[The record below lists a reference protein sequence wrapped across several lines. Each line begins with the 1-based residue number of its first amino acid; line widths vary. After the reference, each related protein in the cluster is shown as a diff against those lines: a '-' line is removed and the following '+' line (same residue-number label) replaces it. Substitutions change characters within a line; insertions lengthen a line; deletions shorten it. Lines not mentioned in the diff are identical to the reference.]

1 MRATALA
8 GSLLLLSIGFPL
20 AVRDAAGAVVIR
32 LGAPFSA
39 AEKDS
44 LRGLGL
50 EYREID
56 WTVSQLEEGL
66 ELDLLQAGVL
76 QPNFFE
82 KDEDIAA
89 TVLTRGGWVGVTTT
103 YNFWDKLVGEVLL
116 DQDPATSYRWPA
128 LSAESFDLSSEARL
142 RGVTL
147 VLGGRFLV
155 REIRFRPLADRP
167 DHFLEQFRIG
177 ISDADFNTFRVPWF
191 STLLEVRENTEA
203 EVSILLDPPV
213 TTEAIQLRI
222 TRDTPKEIGLADFE
236 VYGGGFVGQAAYESD
251 VIELDEI
258 ASWGEIRW
266 SGRRDSLARV
276 DIRTRIGSDPQP
288 EIYWETRVEQQDS
301 VKFLQGGG
309 DLSLAEY
316 KRQYGRFSDFLKPM
330 LEEDRATPDT
340 ENWSF
345 WSSPYPFDDPGVGIV
360 SPGPRRFIQLRTE
373 FTSTTDDGGKID
385 YVEFKASV
393 PPSVRRLVGEIHPVE
408 TIVGEP
414 TRFTYFIRPTIR
426 SGDIGFDGVEIST
439 PSGVLSVDSLRIGG
453 IELHDFTWTIAPDRR
468 GFEVLLPR
476 KLDTTDNGALLEV
489 VFRAPVLRE
498 VGTRFAGRV
507 FDTGSPHEVR
517 QRVVPGNA
525 SDDVEGDRLSVTT
538 SLSSSLVFA
547 PRVWPSP
554 FTPNGDGVNEA
565 ARISYKLLR
574 VTSSVPVAIGLFDLS
589 GRRVKQLYEGTDPLG
604 EYEHSWD
611 GRDDSG
617 RLVPPGL
624 YLYRIEADLHSQR
637 EINSG
642 ILSVAY

>member
-1 MRATALA
+1 M
-8 GSLLLLSIGFPL
+8 
-20 AVRDAAGAVVIR
+20 
-32 LGAPFSA
+32 
-39 AEKDS
+39 
-44 LRGLGL
+44 
-50 EYREID
+50 
-56 WTVSQLEEGL
+56 
-66 ELDLLQAGVL
+66 
-76 QPNFFE
+76 
-82 KDEDIAA
+82 
-89 TVLTRGGWVGVTTT
+89 
-103 YNFWDKLVGEVLL
+103 LL
-116 DQDPATSYRWPA
+116 DQDPATSWGWPA
-128 LSAESFDLSSEARL
+128 LSAESFDLSSRARS
-142 RGVTL
+142 RGIIL

-155 REIRFRPLADRP
+155 REIRFRPLAERP

-177 ISDADFNTFRVPWF
+177 ISDEDFNTYRIPWF
-191 STLLEVRENTEA
+191 PTLVEVKENTEP
-203 EVSILLDPPV
+203 EVSVIIDPPV
-213 TTEAIQLRI
+213 ATEAVQIEI
-222 TRDTPKEIGLADFE
+222 IRDTPKEIGLADFE
-236 VYGGGFVGQAAYESD
+236 VYGGGFVDRAVYESD
-251 VIELDEI
+251 VIELEEV

-276 DIRTRIGSDPQP
+276 DIRTRLGRDPQP
-288 EIYWETRVEQQDS
+288 EIYWQSRVEQQDS

-316 KRQYGRFSDFLKPM
+316 KRQYGRLSDYLKPM
-330 LEEDRATPDT
+330 EEKNRATPDS

-345 WSSPYPFDDPGVGIV
+345 WSSPYAFDEPGVGIV
-360 SPGPRRFIQLRTE
+360 SPGPRRYIQLRAE
-373 FTSTTDDGGKID
+373 FTSTVDDGGRID

-393 PPSVRRLVGEIHPVE
+393 PPSVRRLLGEIHPIR
-408 TIVGEP
+408 TAVGEP

-439 PSGVLSVDSLRIGG
+439 PSGVMAVDSLRIGG
-453 IELHDFTWTIAPDRR
+453 VDLQDFSWTADPDGL

-476 KLDTTDNGALLEV
+476 KLTTTDSGALLEV

-498 VGTRFAGRV
+498 VGTQFAGRV

-517 QRVVPGNA
+517 QRVVAGNA
-525 SDDVEGDRLSVTT
+525 NDDVESDRLSVTT

-554 FTPNGDGVNEA
+554 FTPNGDGVNEV

-574 VTSSVPVAIGLFDLS
+574 VISSVPVAIELFDLS
-589 GRRVKQLYEGTDPLG
+589 GRRVKQLYDGVDPLG

-617 RLVPPGL
+617 GLVPPGL
-624 YLYRIEADLHSQR
+624 YLYRIQADVQSQR

>member
-1 MRATALA
+1 MRATALG
-8 GSLLLLSIGFPL
+8 GSLLLLSIVFPPGL
-20 AVRDAAGAVVIR
+20 RDAAGAVVIR
-32 LGAPFSA
+32 LGTPFSA
-39 AEKDS
+39 VEKDS

-66 ELDLLQAGVL
+66 ELDSLQAGVL

-82 KDEDIAA
+82 EDEDIAA
-89 TVLTRGGWVGVTTT
+89 ALLGRGGWIAVTTT
-103 YNFWDKLVGEVLL
+103 YNFWDKLVGVVLL
-116 DQDPATSYRWPA
+116 DQDPATSYGWPA
-128 LSAESFDLSSEARL
+128 LAAESFDLSSEARL

-191 STLLEVRENTEA
+191 PTLLEVRENTEA
-203 EVSILLDPPV
+203 EVSVLLDPPV
-213 TTEAIQLRI
+213 TTEAVQLRI
-222 TRDTPKEIGLADFE
+222 ARDTPKEIGLADIE
-236 VYGGGFVGQAAYESD
+236 VYGGGFVSRSAYESD
-251 VIELDEI
+251 VIELEEI
-258 ASWGEIRW
+258 ASWGDIRW
-266 SGRRDSLARV
+266 SGRRGSHARV
-276 DIRTRIGSDPQP
+276 DVRTRLGSDPQP
-288 EIYWETRVEQQDS
+288 VIYWETRVEQQDS

-345 WSSPYPFDDPGVGIV
+345 WSSPYPFDDPGVGII
-360 SPGPRRFIQLRTE
+360 SPGPRRFIQLRAE
-373 FTSTTDDGGKID
+373 FTSTIEDGGRID
-385 YVEFKASV
+385 YVEFKASA

-408 TIVGEP
+408 TAVGEP
-414 TRFTYFIRPTIR
+414 TRFTYFIRPTVR
-426 SGDIGFDGVEIST
+426 SGDTGFDGIEIST
-439 PSGVLSVDSLRIGG
+439 LSGVLSVDSLRIGG
-453 IELHDFTWTIAPDRR
+453 IDLQDFTWTIDPDAL

-476 KLDTTDNGALLEV
+476 KLTPEDSGTLLEV

-507 FDTGSPHEVR
+507 FDTSRPHEVR
-517 QRVVPGNA
+517 QRVVAGNA
-525 SDDVEGDRLSVTT
+525 SDDVESDRLSVTT

-547 PRVWPSP
+547 PRVRPSP
-554 FTPNGDGVNEA
+554 FTPNGDGVNEV

-574 VTSSVPVAIGLFDLS
+574 VTSSVPVAIELFDLS
-589 GRRVKQLYEGTDPLG
+589 GRRVKQLYEGMDPLG

-624 YLYRIEADLHSQR
+624 YMYRIQADVQAER
-637 EINSG
+637 EISSG